1 MRMQSPKRAI
11 LVIGLCLALTIG
23 GFIVKQNLHSSSS
36 PSPTPSRS
44 PVQYTPQPTPS
55 VSASPLPT
63 STPSMSLVVPASCAA
78 TKILNEIS
86 LRIPKSEVIDTK
98 WQPSPDSELA
108 DVLGNGGIACSYGIQ
123 RAEIGTTIMWV
134 DNSTS
139 IFEKHVAS
147 WVAKNYKKIDVAG
160 VDESAAYFLYKP
172 QSTTNEF
179 HIWTLDILIHGMW
192 IQVSATFLNSI
203 DEGASLIKA
212 AIASAT
218 A

>member
-1 MRMQSPKRAI
+1 MRMQSPKRGM
-11 LVIGLCLALTIG
+11 LVIGLCLALLIG
-23 GFIVKQNLHSSSS
+23 GFIVRQSFQSSS
-36 PSPTPSRS
+36 PTATRS
-44 PVQYTPQPTPS
+44 PAQYTPQPTPS
-55 VSASPLPT
+55 TSASPLLTP
-63 STPSMSLVVPASCAA
+63 TPSISLVVPASCAA
-78 TKILNEIS
+78 TKILNDIS
-86 LRIPKSEVIDTK
+86 MKIPKSEIIDTK
-98 WQPSPDSELA
+98 WQPSPGTELA

-123 RAEIGTTIMWV
+123 RAEIGTTILWV

-147 WVAKNYKKIDVAG
+147 WVAKKYTKIDLAG

-203 DEGASLIKA
+203 DEGASLITA

>member
-78 TKILNEIS
+78 TKILNDIS

-98 WQPSPDSELA
+98 WQPSPGTELA
-108 DVLGNGGIACSYGIQ
+108 DVLGNGGIACSYGMQ
-123 RAEIGTTIMWV
+123 SAEIGTTIFWV

-139 IFEKHVAS
+139 IFEKHVSS
-147 WVAKNYKKIDVAG
+147 WIGKNYTKIDVAG

-172 QSTTNEF
+172 QSPTNEF

-203 DEGASLIKA
+203 DEGASLINA